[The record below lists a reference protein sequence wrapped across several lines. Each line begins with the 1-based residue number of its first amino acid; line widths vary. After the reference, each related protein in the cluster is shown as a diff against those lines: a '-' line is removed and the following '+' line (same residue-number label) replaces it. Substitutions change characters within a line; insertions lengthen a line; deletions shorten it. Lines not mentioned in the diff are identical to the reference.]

1 MSDDRFIHTA
11 YARCDA
17 YSYAAL
23 HTIQPVTA
31 HSLKITGI
39 RRRRW
44 LKRYGTLAATSRLNR
59 RNEMNAVADSSAK
72 HFDLRMQIIGRVE
85 RAQHRAITGG
95 LLEST
100 EYRLNCSDI
109 PVVWYL

>member
-1 MSDDRFIHTA
+1 
-11 YARCDA
+11 
-17 YSYAAL
+17 
-23 HTIQPVTA
+23 
-31 HSLKITGI
+31 
-39 RRRRW
+39 
-44 LKRYGTLAATSRLNR
+44 
-59 RNEMNAVADSSAK
+59 MNAVADSSAK